1 MYENKC
7 IEFCNAQ
14 WSEKFCIPASHLLN
28 AWFWGVRATEI
39 RFLRCSSEKQ
49 EAKQARAWCKWNAL
63 KSLQKLH
70 AYRIFGV
77 VEEEAVVLC
86 FLNAVDSGKLAYNC
100 LFPKT
105 LLFDF
110 YQLSIVY
117 RENELWSSTRCEVG
131 FEPRCKVRNFREM
144 HLLLQLPF
152 GSINHID

>member
-1 MYENKC
+1 MKINALNFVMFSGLKNSAFQQATFWMLDFGGKGNWNSIFTMLFREARGQASARVMQMKC
-7 IEFCNAQ
+7 IKKLA
-14 WSEKFCIPASHLLN
+14 KVACIQNIWCSRRSSSSALL
-28 AWFWGVRATEI
+28 
-39 RFLRCSSEKQ
+39 
-49 EAKQARAWCKWNAL
+49 
-63 KSLQKLH
+63 
-70 AYRIFGV
+70 
-77 VEEEAVVLC
+77 